1 MENLASASSANL
13 DKSSSD
19 FARLDVRN
27 ISVSFGGVR
36 PVKDVSFKISENSF
50 TSVIGPN
57 GAGKTSLFNLISGM
71 NKVSAGEIIFRQQA
85 IQAIHPHKIAQ
96 KGLIRTFQGAKIIK
110 RLTVAE
116 NLMMAVQ
123 GNPGDN
129 LSGFLRIRA
138 RRDFEAQARA
148 EAMRRLDQVGLTKFA
163 DEYAGILSGGQRKLL
178 DLSRAL
184 MAKPSLLLLDEP
196 FAGVNPTLV
205 EKLIMV
211 LGELRK
217 EKSMTFLLI
226 EHDLET
232 VMNISDRVIVMAD
245 GKIIADGL
253 PGAIYENEVVID
265 AYLGSRRKEI
275 K

>member
-1 MENLASASSANL
+1 MENSNVANSAI
-13 DKSSSD
+13 
-19 FARLDVRN
+19 LDVRD
-27 ISVSFGGVR
+27 ISVSFGGVK
-36 PVKDVSFKISENSF
+36 PVQNVSFTISENSF

-57 GAGKTSLFNLISGM
+57 GAGKTSLFNLLSGM
-71 NKVSAGEIIFRQQA
+71 NKVDSGKIIFKGEE
-85 IQAIHPHKIAQ
+85 IHAIHAHKIAQ
-96 KGLIRTFQGAKIIK
+96 KGLVRTFQGAKVIR

-123 GNPGDN
+123 DNPGDN
-129 LSGFLRIRA
+129 LLGFLNPRA
-138 RRDFEAQARA
+138 RKSFEAAARE

-184 MAKPSLLLLDEP
+184 MTNPSMLLLDEP

-205 EKLIMV
+205 EKLLTV
-211 LGELRK
+211 LAALRK
-217 EKSMTFLLI
+217 EQAITFLLI

-253 PGAIYENEVVID
+253 PKSIYENDLVID
-265 AYLGSRRKEI
+265 AYLGSRRKDS
-275 K
+275 

>member
-1 MENLASASSANL
+1 MPTS
-13 DKSSSD
+13 DKTI
-19 FARLDVRN
+19 LEVKN
-27 ISVSFGGVR
+27 ISVSFGGVK
-36 PVKDVSFKISENSF
+36 PVQDVSFKIAENSF

-71 NKVSAGEIIFRQQA
+71 NKVSSGEIIFNGE
-85 IQAIHPHKIAQ
+85 AIHSIHTHKIAQ

-129 LSGFLRIRA
+129 LSGFFRKKA
-138 RRDFEAQARA
+138 RREFEESARA
-148 EAMRRLDQVGLTKFA
+148 EALRRLDQVGLIKFA

-184 MAKPSLLLLDEP
+184 MAKPSMLLLDEP

-205 EKLIMV
+205 EKLLTV
-211 LGELRK
+211 LAQLRK
-217 EKSMTFLLI
+217 EHAMTFLLI

-253 PGAIYENEVVID
+253 PNSIYENELVID
-265 AYLGSRRKEI
+265 AYLGSRRKDA
-275 K
+275 

>member
-1 MENLASASSANL
+1 MTNQTSPTLEV
-13 DKSSSD
+13 K
-19 FARLDVRN
+19 N
-27 ISVSFGGVR
+27 ISVNFGGIK
-36 PVKDVSFKISENSF
+36 PVQDVSFQIAQNTF

-71 NKVSAGEIIFRQQA
+71 NKVSSGEIIFNGE
-85 IQAIHPHKIAQ
+85 AIHSIHTHKIAQ
-96 KGLIRTFQGAKIIK
+96 KGLIRTFQGAKVIK

-116 NLMMAVQ
+116 NLMMAIP

-129 LSGFLRIRA
+129 LSGFLRRKA
-138 RRDFEAQARA
+138 RKAFEESSRA
-148 EAMRRLDQVGLTKFA
+148 EAMRRLEQVGLTKFA
-163 DEYAGILSGGQRKLL
+163 DDYAGILSGGQRKLL

-184 MAKPSLLLLDEP
+184 MAKPSMLLLDEP

-205 EKLIMV
+205 EKLVTV
-211 LGELRK
+211 LAELRK
-217 EKSMTFLLI
+217 EKNMTFLLI

-253 PGAIYENEVVID
+253 PNSIYENEVVID
-265 AYLGSRRKEI
+265 AYLGSRRKDA
-275 K
+275 

>member
-1 MENLASASSANL
+1 
-13 DKSSSD
+13 
-19 FARLDVRN
+19 
-27 ISVSFGGVR
+27 
-36 PVKDVSFKISENSF
+36 
-50 TSVIGPN
+50 
-57 GAGKTSLFNLISGM
+57 
-71 NKVSAGEIIFRQQA
+71 
-85 IQAIHPHKIAQ
+85 
-96 KGLIRTFQGAKIIK
+96 
-110 RLTVAE
+110 
-116 NLMMAVQ
+116 
-123 GNPGDN
+123 
-129 LSGFLRIRA
+129 
-138 RRDFEAQARA
+138 
-148 EAMRRLDQVGLTKFA
+148 MRRLDQVGLTKFA

>member
-1 MENLASASSANL
+1 METTKTLDSAV
-13 DKSSSD
+13 
-19 FARLDVRN
+19 LDVRN
-27 ISVSFGGVR
+27 ISVSFGGVK
-36 PVKDVSFKISENSF
+36 PVQNVSFTIKENSF

-57 GAGKTSLFNLISGM
+57 GAGKTSLFNLLSGM
-71 NKVSAGEIIFRQQA
+71 NKVDSGEIIFRGEA
-85 IQAIHPHKIAQ
+85 IQSIHAHKIAQ
-96 KGLIRTFQGAKIIK
+96 KGLVRTFQGAKIIR

-129 LSGFLRIRA
+129 LMGFLNPRA
-138 RRDFEAQARA
+138 RKSFEAKARE

-184 MAKPSLLLLDEP
+184 MADPKMLLLDEP

-205 EKLIMV
+205 EKLLTV
-211 LGELRK
+211 LAALRK
-217 EKSMTFLLI
+217 EQSITFLLI

-253 PGAIYENEVVID
+253 PNSIYENDLVID
-265 AYLGSRRKEI
+265 AYLGSRRKDA
-275 K
+275 

>member
-1 MENLASASSANL
+1 MPTS
-13 DKSSSD
+13 DKTI
-19 FARLDVRN
+19 LEVKN
-27 ISVSFGGVR
+27 ISVSFGGVK
-36 PVKDVSFKISENSF
+36 PVQDVSFKIAENSF

-71 NKVSAGEIIFRQQA
+71 NKINTGEIIFNGE
-85 IQAIHPHKIAQ
+85 AIHSIHTHKIAQ

-110 RLTVAE
+110 RLTVVE

-129 LSGFLRIRA
+129 LSGFFRKKA
-138 RRDFEAQARA
+138 RREFEESARA
-148 EAMRRLDQVGLTKFA
+148 EALRRLDQVGLIKFA

-184 MAKPSLLLLDEP
+184 MAKPSMLLLDEP

-205 EKLIMV
+205 EKLLTV
-211 LGELRK
+211 LAQLRK
-217 EKSMTFLLI
+217 EHAMTFLLI

-253 PGAIYENEVVID
+253 PNSIYENEVVID
-265 AYLGSRRKEI
+265 AYLGSRRKDA
-275 K
+275 

>member
-1 MENLASASSANL
+1 MENTKALGSVV
-13 DKSSSD
+13 
-19 FARLDVRN
+19 LDVRN
-27 ISVSFGGVR
+27 ISVSFGGVK
-36 PVKDVSFKISENSF
+36 PVQDVSFTINENTF

-57 GAGKTSLFNLISGM
+57 GAGKTSLFNLLSGM
-71 NKVSAGEIIFRQQA
+71 NKVSSGEILFKGQA
-85 IQAIHPHKIAQ
+85 IQSIHAHKIAQ
-96 KGLIRTFQGAKIIK
+96 KGLVRTFQGAKVIR

-116 NLMMAVQ
+116 NLMLAVQ
-123 GNPGDN
+123 DNPGDK
-129 LSGFLRIRA
+129 LTGFFNPRA
-138 RRDFEAQARA
+138 RKSFEAKARE

-184 MAKPSLLLLDEP
+184 MAGPTMLLLDEP

-205 EKLIMV
+205 EKLLTV
-211 LGELRK
+211 LAALRK
-217 EKSMTFLLI
+217 EQAITFLLI

-253 PGAIYENEVVID
+253 PNSIYENDLVID
-265 AYLGSRRKEI
+265 AYLGTRRKDS
-275 K
+275 

>member
-1 MENLASASSANL
+1 MKKQSLTNEGTSEGSFSQPTL
-13 DKSSSD
+13 
-19 FARLDVRN
+19 LDVKN
-27 ISVSFGGVR
+27 ISVSFGGIK
-36 PVKDVSFKISENSF
+36 PVQNVSFSIKENSF

-57 GAGKTSLFNLISGM
+57 GAGKTTLFNLISGM
-71 NKVSAGEIIFRQQA
+71 NKTTSGEILFCGEP
-85 IQAIHPHKIAQ
+85 IQKIHAHKIAQ
-96 KGLIRTFQGAKIIK
+96 KGLIRTFQGAKIIR
-110 RLTVAE
+110 RLTVVE

-129 LSGFLRIRA
+129 LTGFFRPKSRKFFESKARDEALIRL
-138 RRDFEAQARA
+138 E
-148 EAMRRLDQVGLTKFA
+148 QVGLSKFA

-184 MAKPSLLLLDEP
+184 MASPKLILLDEP

-205 EKLIMV
+205 EKLLTV
-211 LGELRK
+211 LADLRK
-217 EKSMTFLLI
+217 QQTLTFLLI

-253 PGAIYENEVVID
+253 PNSIYENELVVD
-265 AYLGSRRKEI
+265 AYLGSRRKDS
-275 K
+275 

>member
-1 MENLASASSANL
+1 MTNQSAPTS
-13 DKSSSD
+13 DKTI
-19 FARLDVRN
+19 LEVKN
-27 ISVSFGGVR
+27 ISVSFGGVK
-36 PVKDVSFKISENSF
+36 PVQDVSFKIAENSF

-71 NKVSAGEIIFRQQA
+71 NKVSSGEIIFNGE
-85 IQAIHPHKIAQ
+85 AIHSIHTHKIAQ

-129 LSGFLRIRA
+129 LSGFFRKKA
-138 RRDFEAQARA
+138 RREFEESARA
-148 EAMRRLDQVGLTKFA
+148 EALRRLDQVGLIKFA

-184 MAKPSLLLLDEP
+184 MAKPSMLLLDEP

-205 EKLIMV
+205 EKLLTV
-211 LGELRK
+211 LAQLRK
-217 EKSMTFLLI
+217 EHAMTFLLI

-253 PGAIYENEVVID
+253 PNSIYENEVVID
-265 AYLGSRRKEI
+265 AYLGSRRKDA
-275 K
+275 

>member
-1 MENLASASSANL
+1 MKKQSLTNEGTSEGSFSQPTL
-13 DKSSSD
+13 
-19 FARLDVRN
+19 LDVKN
-27 ISVSFGGVR
+27 ISVSFGGIK
-36 PVKDVSFKISENSF
+36 PVQNVSFSIKENSF

-57 GAGKTSLFNLISGM
+57 GAGKTTLFNLISGM
-71 NKVSAGEIIFRQQA
+71 NKTTSGEILFCGEP
-85 IQAIHPHKIAQ
+85 IQAIHAHKIAQ
-96 KGLIRTFQGAKIIK
+96 KGLIRTFQGAKIIR
-110 RLTVAE
+110 RLTVVE

-129 LSGFLRIRA
+129 LTGFFRPKSRKFFESKARDEALIRL
-138 RRDFEAQARA
+138 E
-148 EAMRRLDQVGLTKFA
+148 QVGLSKFA

-184 MAKPSLLLLDEP
+184 MASPKLILLDEP

-205 EKLIMV
+205 EKLLTV
-211 LGELRK
+211 LADLRK
-217 EKSMTFLLI
+217 QQTLTFLLI

-253 PGAIYENEVVID
+253 PNSIYENELVVD
-265 AYLGSRRKEI
+265 AYLGSRRKDS
-275 K
+275 

>member
-1 MENLASASSANL
+1 MKNSN
-13 DKSSSD
+13 SSD
-19 FARLDVRN
+19 SLMLDVRN
-27 ISVSFGGVR
+27 ISVSFGGVT
-36 PVKDVSFKISENSF
+36 PVRNVSFTINENTF

-57 GAGKTSLFNLISGM
+57 GAGKTSLFNLLSGM
-71 NKVSAGEIIFRQQA
+71 NKVSSGEIFFRGEA
-85 IQAIHPHKIAQ
+85 IQSIHAHQIAQ
-96 KGLIRTFQGAKIIK
+96 KGLVRTFQGAKIIR

-129 LSGFLRIRA
+129 LLGFLNPIGRHA
-138 RRDFEAQARA
+138 FEAKARE
-148 EAMRRLDQVGLTKFA
+148 EAMRRLEQVGLTKFA

-184 MAKPSLLLLDEP
+184 MANPSMLLLDEP

-205 EKLIMV
+205 EKLLTV
-211 LGELRK
+211 LAALRK
-217 EKSMTFLLI
+217 EQSITFLLI

-245 GKIIADGL
+245 GQIIADGL
-253 PGAIYENEVVID
+253 PKSIYENDLVID
-265 AYLGSRRKEI
+265 AYLGTRRKDS
-275 K
+275 

>member
-1 MENLASASSANL
+1 MPTS
-13 DKSSSD
+13 DKTI
-19 FARLDVRN
+19 LEVKN
-27 ISVSFGGVR
+27 ISVSFGGVK
-36 PVKDVSFKISENSF
+36 PVQDVSFKIAENSF

-71 NKVSAGEIIFRQQA
+71 NKVSSGEIIFNGE
-85 IQAIHPHKIAQ
+85 AIHSIHTHKIAQ

-129 LSGFLRIRA
+129 LSGFFRKKA
-138 RRDFEAQARA
+138 RREFEESARA
-148 EAMRRLDQVGLTKFA
+148 EALRRLDQVGLSKFA

-184 MAKPSLLLLDEP
+184 MAKPSMLLLDEP

-205 EKLIMV
+205 EKLLTV
-211 LGELRK
+211 LAQLRK
-217 EKSMTFLLI
+217 EHAMTFLLI

-253 PGAIYENEVVID
+253 PNSIYENELVID
-265 AYLGSRRKEI
+265 AYLGSRRKDA
-275 K
+275 